1 MIKYYYA
8 FGRFLTNCKY
18 KLQIIFRGYPDYAV
32 YGLDDWIADCTKK
45 PLRRLIENKPS
56 GVPGDIADKHKGDI
70 KAAGEEWDE
79 ILKKILWSVENKDK
93 EPTLEGYKYRKA
105 WYNAYSKHQKRQQ
118 EGFVLLGKH
127 LSSLW
132 D

>member
-18 KLQIIFRGYPDYAV
+18 KLQIIFRGYPDWAV
-32 YGLDDWIADCTKK
+32 YGLDDWIAECAKK
-45 PLRRLIENKPS
+45 PLKRLIKNKPF

-70 KAAGEEWDE
+70 KAAGKEWDN
-79 ILKKILWSVENKDK
+79 ILKSILWSLENKDD
-93 EPTLEGYKYRKA
+93 EPCISDYKYRKA
-105 WYNAYSKHQKRQQ
+105 WGKAYRKHLDRQQ

-127 LSSLW
+127 LRSLW